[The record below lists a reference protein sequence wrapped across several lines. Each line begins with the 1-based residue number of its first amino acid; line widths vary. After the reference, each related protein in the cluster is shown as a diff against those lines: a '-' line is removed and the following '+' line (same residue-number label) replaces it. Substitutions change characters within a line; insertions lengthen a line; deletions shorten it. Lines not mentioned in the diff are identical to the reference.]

1 MTDISKYKNVTLS
14 KEAYAKLDKIR
25 KLIVPNT
32 IMSKSKTVDILINE
46 KEKSLHGKSASK

>member
-46 KEKSLHGKSASK
+46 KEKNLHDKSASK

>member
-46 KEKSLHGKSASK
+46 KAKDLNGKSASK

>member
-1 MTDISKYKNVTLS
+1 MKRNKTLS
-14 KEAYAKLDKIR
+14 FKINNLMI
-25 KLIVPNT
+25 KIITNT